1 MEKMMSKKN
10 LNLIFIFSAVFI
22 IFADQLTKFWIK
34 AMPED
39 AFPITII
46 PNLFYIKSTTN
57 TGIAFGMFQ
66 DRMNILIAVSIIAV
80 VLIIFLKIKLHLDS
94 FFFNLG
100 MGLLLGGTIGN
111 LIDRIVFREVTDFLS
126 LEFFA
131 VFNVADS
138 FINIGFAIIAV
149 VLIRSNIKNNYVK
162 KPDAK
167 KEDDH
172 TPRQN
177 GSKSF

>member
-1 MEKMMSKKN
+1 MKKTMSKKK
-10 LNLIFIFSAVFI
+10 LNLVFIFSAVFI

-34 AMPED
+34 AMPEE
-39 AFPITII
+39 AFPITVI
-46 PNLFYIKSTTN
+46 PNLFYIKRITN

-66 DRMNILIAVSIIAV
+66 NMMNILIAVSIIAV
-80 VLIIFLKIKLHLDS
+80 LLIIFLKIKLQLDS

-111 LIDRIVFREVTDFLS
+111 LIDRILFREVTDFLS
-126 LEFFA
+126 LDFFA

-138 FINIGFAIIAV
+138 FINIGFAIIAIV
-149 VLIRSNIKNNYVK
+149 MIGSTIKNNRLK

-167 KEDDH
+167 KEDG
-172 TPRQN
+172 PPP
-177 GSKSF
+177 S